1 MDVDGV
7 LALINLTKPIVR
19 GESSQD
25 LKEGYKD
32 NLSSTFKPVAPV
44 PSPSLSSQY

>member
-1 MDVDGV
+1 MDVDV
-7 LALINLTKPIVR
+7 ILVLINPTKFVIR

-32 NLSSTFKPVAPV
+32 NLSST
-44 PSPSLSSQY
+44 LRSQYWSLQA